1 MTGTARNRS
10 CLWGHVCTP
19 FCWVYMKERSE
30 VTGSEGGRYLA
41 LEDANC
47 FPKQLCRF
55 TPCQQRQACPG
66 SKLSRSPCI
75 STVHSSVYSIR
86 DRMPSKDASKPPLPP
101 PPTLPGPQETRMRE
115 RRKGSGRSTQRAS
128 QRSSGQD
135 SACSPLGVW
144 AQSLS
149 VGLRPTK
156 PRGVARNKV
165 S

>member
-101 PPTLPGPQETRMRE
+101 PPP
-115 RRKGSGRSTQRAS
+115 
-128 QRSSGQD
+128 
-135 SACSPLGVW
+135 
-144 AQSLS
+144 
-149 VGLRPTK
+149 RPTGDSHEREK
-156 PRGVARNKV
+156 EGVREKHTEGIPEVQWSGLCMFTAGCLGPIPECGTETHQTTWCGQK
-165 S
+165 

>member
-1 MTGTARNRS
+1 M
-10 CLWGHVCTP
+10 CTP

-47 FPKQLCRF
+47 FPKQLCQF
-55 TPCQQRQACPG
+55 TPCQQRQACLG

-86 DRMPSKDASKPPLPP
+86 DRMPSKDASKPLLPP
-101 PPTLPGPQETRMRE
+101 PPGPQETRVRE
-115 RRKGSGRSTQRAS
+115 RRRKGSGRSTQRAS

-135 SACSPLGVW
+135 SACSRLGAW
-144 AQSLS
+144 DRSLS

-156 PRGVARNKV
+156 PRGVAGNKV